1 MLSVGGML
9 CLPVGEEDCVYL
21 HVWTLAVADE
31 RKGLYWRGGPTHEEG
46 DVCSVDF
53 DGFFVGGGGVG
64 YEGEVG
70 DGGGQGGGR
79 GRDGFRG
86 AGVGVGIGG
95 EGVERGGRGGG
106 GG

>member
-9 CLPVGEEDCVYL
+9 CVPVGEEDCVYL
-21 HVWTLAVADE
+21 HVCG
-31 RKGLYWRGGPTHEEG
+31 RSPWRMNVRDCTGWGGTHEEG
-46 DVCSVDF
+46 DVCSVDL
-53 DGFFVGGGGVG
+53 DGFFVGGGGIG